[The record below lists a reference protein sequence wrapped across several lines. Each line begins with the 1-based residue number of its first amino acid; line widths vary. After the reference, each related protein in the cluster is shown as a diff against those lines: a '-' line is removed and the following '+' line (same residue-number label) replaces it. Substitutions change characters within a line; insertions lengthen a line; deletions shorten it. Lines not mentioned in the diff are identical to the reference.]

1 MPRVAA
7 TVEQVQESLASLV
20 KEKLGDAKVKIE
32 TSPVKVTV
40 KNASEKKYKKV
51 FGSKMVKENFTIEAK
66 GKKLILTVGDETIEV
81 VSDEHD
87 EAKEISQAMKKL
99 HLRVQKDSKD
109 DKPKKASKAKATKS
123 AKASKAK
130 VSKST
135 KATKAK
141 TSKASKAKATK
152 AKTSKSAKTSDR
164 KELLDELN
172 DALYKAFG
180 SETEITI
187 DPDEDGKPVIG
198 ITLNNEIAG
207 DSKERLLFADKG
219 KLAWNDAP
227 VDSEDDEVEY
237 RYVTPVKG
245 TLNETIYKLMM
256 QIGKSK
262 NTEDYDTSD
271 TEEADE
277 SSKDEEDDDESSKDE
292 EPEEEASNDE
302 ENPNAEETDTEDD

>member
-51 FGSKMVKENFTIEAK
+51 FGSSMVKENFTIEAK
-66 GKKLILTVGDETIEV
+66 GKKLILTVGKETIEV

-87 EAKEISQAMKKL
+87 GAKEISQAMKKL
-99 HLRVQKDSKD
+99 HLRVQKDSKG
-109 DKPKKASKAKATKS
+109 DKPKKATKAKASKTSKAKAS
-123 AKASKAK
+123 N
-130 VSKST
+130 
-135 KATKAK
+135 
-141 TSKASKAKATK
+141 
-152 AKTSKSAKTSDR
+152 R

-172 DALYKAFG
+172 DVLYEAFG
-180 SETEITI
+180 SESEITI
-187 DPDEDGKPVIG
+187 DSDEDGKPVVGVTI
-198 ITLNNEIAG
+198 NNEIVS

-237 RYVTPVKG
+237 RYVTPAKG
-245 TLNETIYKLMM
+245 TLNEKIYKLMM

-277 SSKDEEDDDESSKDE
+277 EDDDV
-292 EPEEEASNDE
+292 EASDV
-302 ENPNAEETDTEDD
+302 EDDD

>member
-51 FGSKMVKENFTIEAK
+51 FGSSMVKENFTIEAK
-66 GKKLILTVGDETIEV
+66 GKKLILTVGKETIEV

-87 EAKEISQAMKKL
+87 GAKEISQAMKKL
-99 HLRVQKDSKD
+99 HLRVQKDSKG
-109 DKPKKASKAKATKS
+109 DKPKKATKAKASKTSKAKA
-123 AKASKAK
+123 
-130 VSKST
+130 SKSV
-135 KATKAK
+135 K
-141 TSKASKAKATK
+141 TSN
-152 AKTSKSAKTSDR
+152 AKTSKSAKASNR

-172 DALYKAFG
+172 DVLYEAFG
-180 SETEITI
+180 SESEITI
-187 DPDEDGKPVIG
+187 DSDEDGKPVVGVTI
-198 ITLNNEIAG
+198 NNEIVS

-237 RYVTPVKG
+237 RYVTPAKG
-245 TLNETIYKLMM
+245 TLNEKIYKLMM

-277 SSKDEEDDDESSKDE
+277 EDDDV
-292 EPEEEASNDE
+292 EASDV
-302 ENPNAEETDTEDD
+302 EDDD